1 MADTNSEITTADIE
15 SPAIPRGK
23 RRIITLGADFD
34 EEMMVDSRNAVQ
46 ILILLAVS
54 LVVSTLSGVFM
65 LLIPA
70 GDYLRDIKVFVVVV
84 LFQACLEILAY
95 HLMSDKGV
103 WRIFCS
109 IAASV
114 LSVCVGT
121 GGNYHPVVVAM
132 VRGAEVT
139 IYGSLFIGFSVQVF
153 MTIPFT
159 EANPCHLFKYKLAA
173 TLSLLI
179 PPLQYL
185 TSNLFGD
192 FLASLDIEV
201 HLKLLICLSYP
212 LLIGL
217 FKTGEARLMVKNED
231 LAQLFEFYSFLLA
244 ALPFRFLYF
253 QLTSWLE
260 YLQLLVIKFLY
271 KTLVHFMVPKWSKS
285 INKLKCKCKK
295 SEVDPDRPYFAIG
308 EKEPLVF
315 SRFMTNIASKL
326 AFHQFND
333 TFDIVMVLILMSIS
347 YGVSAIQAA
356 TGVAKDLD
364 AESFLR
370 LFVQFI
376 VELFIEITFT
386 ICAIAYVSKLY
397 PDSYHPLKASPRQV
411 WSRIVGLFSI
421 PITLMLTLVFAETFL
436 IISDFDPIQF

>member
-1 MADTNSEITTADIE
+1 MADTTSDLVTMEIETPPM
-15 SPAIPRGK
+15 SRRK
-23 RRIITLGADFD
+23 RRRLTVSVDFN
-34 EEMMVDSRNAVQ
+34 EEMIVDSRNVVQ
-46 ILILLAVS
+46 VSFLLGVS
-54 LVVSTLSGVFM
+54 LLVSTLSGVSM

-70 GDYLRDIKVFVVVV
+70 KDYLRDIKVFAVVVV
-84 LFQACLEILAY
+84 FQACLESLAY
-95 HLMSDKGV
+95 HLMNDKGV
-103 WRIFCS
+103 WKIQWS

-114 LSVCVGT
+114 VSASAGT
-121 GGNYHPVVVAM
+121 GVVVGL
-132 VRGAEVT
+132 VRGAELT
-139 IYGSLFIGFSVQVF
+139 TYGSLFIGFGVQVF
-153 MTIPFT
+153 ITMLFT
-159 EANPCHLFKYKLAA
+159 EANPCHLFKYKLAS
-173 TLSLLI
+173 TLSLLM
-179 PPLQYL
+179 PPLQL
-185 TSNLFGD
+185 LASNLFGD

-315 SRFMTNIASKL
+315 SRFMSNIASKL

-347 YGVSAIQAA
+347 YGAA